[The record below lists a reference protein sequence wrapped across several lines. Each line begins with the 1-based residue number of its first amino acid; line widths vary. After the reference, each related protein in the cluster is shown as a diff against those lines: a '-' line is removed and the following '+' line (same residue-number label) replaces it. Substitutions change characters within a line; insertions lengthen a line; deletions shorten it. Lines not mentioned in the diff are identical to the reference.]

1 MQAWPE
7 AGRGPPRPEAPSG
20 GAGAGRGCRVSSSI
34 AGINPASSTALYGPR
49 PCERLKQPLGRVS
62 DLIHG
67 CLEGLCIRP

>member
-1 MQAWPE
+1 M
-7 AGRGPPRPEAPSG
+7 GDPPSYRRVVPG
-20 GAGAGRGCRVSSSI
+20 GEDLPGGYV
-34 AGINPASSTALYGPR
+34 NPASSTALYGPR